1 MNNPL
6 EAVTQAVNS
15 LVTALKLPDESA
27 KANEVLGEM
36 SFPQFSRL
44 LPYRDYNQ
52 ESGLFMNDTTMGFM
66 LEAIPIN
73 GANESIVEALDHM
86 LRTKLPRGVPFCIHL
101 KSSQLVGD
109 RIEYGLREF
118 SWSGEQAERF
128 NAITRAYYMN
138 AAATQFPLPEGMNL
152 PLTLRHYR
160 VFFSYCSPSKKK
172 SRADIL
178 EMENLVKIIRASLQG
193 ASIATQT
200 VDAQAFI
207 DIVGEMINHNPDSLY
222 PKRRQLDPYSDLNY
236 QCVEDSFDLKVRA
249 DYLTLGLRENGR
261 NSTARILNFH
271 LARNP
276 EIAFLWNM
284 ADNYS
289 NLLNPELS
297 ISCPF
302 ILTLTLVVEDQVKTH
317 SEANLKYMDLEKKSK
332 TSYAKWFPSVEKEA
346 KEWGEL
352 RQRLGSGQSSVVS
365 YFLNITAFCKD
376 NNETALE
383 VEQDILNSFRKNG
396 FELISPRF
404 NHMRNF
410 LTCLPFMAG
419 KGLFKQLKEAGV
431 VQRAE
436 SFNVAN
442 LMPLVADNPLTP
454 AGLLAP
460 TYRNQLAFIDIF
472 FRGMNNTN
480 YNMAVCGTSGAGKTG
495 LIQPLIRS
503 VLDSG
508 GFAVVFDMG
517 DGYKSLCENMGGVY
531 LDGETLRFNPFANIT
546 DIDQSAERVRDQLS
560 VMASPNGKEALMAL
574 TKKQREKLRM
584 KFGGRCAYCGCELP
598 EKGWHAD
605 HVQAVLRKSEQ
616 CMKAAEK
623 RIFRLKS
630 TGDVFRPEA
639 DCPEN
644 LVPACAPCNLLK
656 TTYSL
661 EMFRMQVSLQV
672 ERGRRSSVNFR
683 TAERFGLIQV
693 VNKPVVFWFEQYQR
707 ESEV

>member
-1 MNNPL
+1 
-6 EAVTQAVNS
+6 
-15 LVTALKLPDESA
+15 
-27 KANEVLGEM
+27 
-36 SFPQFSRL
+36 
-44 LPYRDYNQ
+44 
-52 ESGLFMNDTTMGFM
+52 MNDTTMGFM

-101 KSSQLVGD
+101 MSSQLVGD

-193 ASIATQT
+193 ASITTQA

-249 DYLTLGLRENGR
+249 DYLTLGLREKGR

-419 KGLFKQLKEAGV
+419 NLGFSLPAFGKTAQGTAKKDEKQVNGAFYHVHWYKY
-431 VQRAE
+431 
-436 SFNVAN
+436 
-442 LMPLVADNPLTP
+442 PLTYWLNIITSLGCLEGGDLDIAYLSEIDP
-454 AGLLAP
+454 TWTDSSLTTILNPEAVIFANPIAQGACAADAIASAFNMPIDTLFWCAGSQGSMYPFNGWVSNESSPLQSSLLVSE
-460 TYRNQLAFIDIF
+460 RMAFKLH
-472 FRGMNNTN
+472 RQGMIMETIGKNN
-480 YNMAVCGTSGAGKTG
+480 AVCNEYPSPILPKERWRYQMVNMYPDSGQCHPFG
-495 LIQPLIRS
+495 RS
-503 VLDSG
+503 VTRW
-508 GFAVVFDMG
+508 
-517 DGYKSLCENMGGVY
+517 
-531 LDGETLRFNPFANIT
+531 ETGKNP
-546 DIDQSAERVRDQLS
+546 
-560 VMASPNGKEALMAL
+560 PN
-574 TKKQREKLRM
+574 TKKN
-584 KFGGRCAYCGCELP
+584 FGYLM
-598 EKGWHAD
+598 W
-605 HVQAVLRKSEQ
+605 RKRN
-616 CMKAAEK
+616 C
-623 RIFRLKS
+623 
-630 TGDVFRPEA
+630 VF
-639 DCPEN
+639 
-644 LVPACAPCNLLK
+644 L
-656 TTYSL
+656 
-661 EMFRMQVSLQV
+661 
-672 ERGRRSSVNFR
+672 
-683 TAERFGLIQV
+683 
-693 VNKPVVFWFEQYQR
+693 
-707 ESEV
+707 